1 MTPLNQP
8 IIITLSKSLRRA
20 PKGGIRHDTTGKH
33 FRGGQFVP
41 AALWEQQKQAG
52 KDGLA
57 PLLAETGDA
66 LQFLRLSYQ
75 QNAALQQHL
84 DLAAQFKIPTI
95 PLTTV
100 EARLKA
106 TIRNAYTEAFLLGKR
121 TVGNLTSVTP
131 EEAKALRKVRREE
144 YIWLRGFMND
154 MKAGA
159 GVMDYGRRMAA
170 YANAVRQAYWT
181 GWVYGDKSPGR
192 MVRWAYGPTEEHCE
206 SCSGMVAK
214 GPMSIADFLPYVERD
229 LVPQSGALFCKGI
242 LCRCVLED
250 VKG

>member
-1 MTPLNQP
+1 MPP
-8 IIITLSKSLRRA
+8 IIVTLSKSLRRA
-20 PKGGIRHDTTGKH
+20 PKGGIRHDATNKMYG
-33 FRGGQFVP
+33 GGQFVP

-84 DLAAQFKIPTI
+84 DLAQQLKIPTI

-106 TIRNAYTEAFLLGKR
+106 TIRAAYEQAFLLGKR
-121 TVGNLTSVTP
+121 TGGNLTGVTP
-131 EEAKALRKVRREE
+131 DDAKALLKVRRDE
-144 YIWLRGFMND
+144 YKYLKGFMAD

-159 GVMDYGRRMAA
+159 GVMDYGRRMEY
-170 YANAVRQAYWT
+170 YANAVKEAYWL
-181 GWVYGDKSPGR
+181 GFVRGDSSPTRRIEWR
-192 MVRWAYGPTEEHCE
+192 MGETLEKCQTCVDMA
-206 SCSGMVAK
+206 AK
-214 GPMSIADFLPYVERD
+214 GPMTMAEFLPYVRRQI
-229 LVPQSGALFCKGI
+229 LPQSGALICKGRHCQ
-242 LCRCVLED
+242 CRLVDAAAE
-250 VKG
+250 